1 MTTTKKTILLVDDSP
16 LILDRLIIM
25 LKKLECAGD
34 IHSAQTFSD
43 AVLLLGSVVI
53 DIALFDIHLHDKSGI
68 DLLRETQERH
78 PAVVVIVL
86 TNQADEQVE
95 QTCRKLGARYF
106 LDKSKDFAQVPH
118 IISSLA

>member
-1 MTTTKKTILLVDDSP
+1 MKTAKKTILLVDDSP
-16 LILDRLIIM
+16 LILDRLIMM
-25 LKKLECAGD
+25 LKKLDCAGD
-34 IHSAQTFSD
+34 IHSAQTFS
-43 AVLLLGSVVI
+43 AAIQLLDTKTV

-68 DLLRETQERH
+68 DLLRETREQH

-95 QTCRKLGARYF
+95 QTCKKLGARYF

-118 IISSLA
+118 IISSLV